1 MAKTTKTMK
10 LTFLNGEKKK
20 ISITLGDAVDNLT
33 ADQVRGAMNT
43 IAEANAFEKDG
54 VAYYNDS
61 KGTNPDAAI
70 KGIQAMAS
78 QQNYSVLIEWCDRQ
92 PH

>member
-10 LTFLNGEKKK
+10 MTFLNGEKKK

-43 IAEANAFEKDG
+43 IAADAFEKDG
-54 VAYYNDS
+54 VTYYHTPQSAAYIERTVTDIFNDS
-61 KGTNPDAAI
+61 AESAVEPAA
-70 KGIQAMAS
+70 KQ
-78 QQNYSVLIEWCDRQ
+78 D
-92 PH
+92 

>member
-1 MAKTTKTMK
+1 MMAKTTKNMK

-43 IAEANAFEKDG
+43 IAEADAFEKDG
-54 VAYYNDS
+54 VAYRTVTDIFNDS
-61 KGTNPDAAI
+61 AESAVELAA
-70 KGIQAMAS
+70 KQ
-78 QQNYSVLIEWCDRQ
+78 D
-92 PH
+92 

>member
-1 MAKTTKTMK
+1 MMAKTTKTMK

-54 VAYYNDS
+54 VACILS
-61 KGTNPDAAI
+61 HSSI
-70 KGIQAMAS
+70 SCI
-78 QQNYSVLIEWCDRQ
+78 
-92 PH
+92 H

>member
-43 IAEANAFEKDG
+43 IAEADAFEKDG
-54 VAYYNDS
+54 VAYYVTPQSASYIERTVSAIFND
-61 KGTNPDAAI
+61 GDAD
-70 KGIQAMAS
+70 QAESANK
-78 QQNYSVLIEWCDRQ
+78 QN
-92 PH
+92 

>member
-33 ADQVRGAMNT
+33 ADVSVNVFAV
-43 IAEANAFEKDG
+43 AFKPL
-54 VAYYNDS
+54 V
-61 KGTNPDAAI
+61 
-70 KGIQAMAS
+70 
-78 QQNYSVLIEWCDRQ
+78 
-92 PH
+92 

>member
-43 IAEANAFEKDG
+43 IAEADAFEKDG
-54 VAYYNDS
+54 VAYYHTPQSAAYIEPTITDIFNDS
-61 KGTNPDAAI
+61 AESAVEPAA
-70 KGIQAMAS
+70 KQ
-78 QQNYSVLIEWCDRQ
+78 D
-92 PH
+92 

>member
-1 MAKTTKTMK
+1 MTKTTKTMK

-43 IAEANAFEKDG
+43 IAEADAFEKDG
-54 VAYYNDS
+54 VAYYQTPVSASYVKRTVSDIFNDGANS
-61 KGTNPDAAI
+61 ES
-70 KGIQAMAS
+70 AS
-78 QQNYSVLIEWCDRQ
+78 ADKQD
-92 PH
+92 

>member
-1 MAKTTKTMK
+1 MMAKTTKTMK

-54 VAYYNDS
+54 VAYYHTPQSAAYIERTATDIFNDS
-61 KGTNPDAAI
+61 AESAAEPTAE
-70 KGIQAMAS
+70 Q
-78 QQNYSVLIEWCDRQ
+78 D
-92 PH
+92 